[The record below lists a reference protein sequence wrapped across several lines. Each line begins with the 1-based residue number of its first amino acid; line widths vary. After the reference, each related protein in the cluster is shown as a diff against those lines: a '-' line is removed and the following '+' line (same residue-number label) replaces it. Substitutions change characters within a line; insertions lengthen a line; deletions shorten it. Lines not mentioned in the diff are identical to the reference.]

1 MESPPRYSKSTTMN
15 LEVHTEAS
23 QTATSWRCDQAWKAK
38 QFNVLYNPNSQK
50 EFHITEPATKPDW
63 HTRIC
68 YPTLTEQLKA
78 PLGKKKVTGTKTHLT
93 ALVLKP
99 NNIRGCETLA
109 CLKEV
114 KENRLKAKDKC
125 LIHLSLR
132 RTFFERREI
141 TLRRRK
147 RSPEFNKK

>member
-1 MESPPRYSKSTTMN
+1 MVHIVLFFLTHHDIRSAYFGQWSHHHSTQNQLLWTWRYTQ
-15 LEVHTEAS
+15 AS

-38 QFNVLYNPNSQK
+38 QFNVLYYPNSQK

-63 HTRIC
+63 HTRIY

-78 PLGKKKVTGTKTHLT
+78 PLGKKKKKVTGTKTHLT

-99 NNIRGCETLA
+99 NNISGCETLA

-114 KENRLKAKDKC
+114 KQNRLKAK
-125 LIHLSLR
+125 INVSS
-132 RTFFERREI
+132 TWA
-141 TLRRRK
+141 
-147 RSPEFNKK
+147 